1 MEALPTA
8 AFYARPFYWR
18 AALAALAVLAAPGV
32 SATTPSPIYGV
43 DENCRIAALEPAPR
57 NDDVDW
63 SGDCE
68 AGIATGPGKLTWY
81 DAAKKRYTLSATLVR
96 GKVQGQGELTTDE
109 GVYTGTFERGLP
121 HGTGFWRYKSGA
133 MYEGELVAGKR
144 EGKGIYLSRDRSRY
158 TGEWKNDKRNGW
170 GEATFAR
177 GGSYSGQWQD
187 DVFHGH
193 GKIVY
198 AGAGHT
204 YEGKFESGRIAGTA
218 APLAESGSYPIYRKG
233 IGQWDP
239 IAVGFLPPDASWD
252 LLTEAQ
258 KNMWRRGYPALEPGD
273 DPPYPLKG
281 TREAYT
287 AVAKINKALHLAEGD
302 LRIYVVVG
310 ADGEAKSAKVYEKPK
325 LVEYGGKLD
334 TMIQYMT
341 AVMMLD
347 RYKPAMCRGKPCEMV
362 YPVFY
367 RFSVE

>member
-8 AFYARPFYWR
+8 AFCARSSYWR

-81 DAAKKRYTLSATLVR
+81 DAAKKRYMLSATLVR

-109 GVYTGTFERGLP
+109 GVYTGTFQRGLP

-144 EGKGIYLSRDRSRY
+144 EGKGIYLSRDRSQY
-158 TGEWKNDKRNGW
+158 TGEWKDDKRNGW
-170 GEATFAR
+170 GEATFSL
-177 GGSYSGQWQD
+177 GGSYNGQWQD
-187 DVFHGH
+187 DVFQGH

-204 YEGKFESGRIAGTA
+204 YEGKFASGRIAGTA
-218 APLAESGSYPIYRKG
+218 APVIEYGSFPVFSEGFGYPR
-233 IGQWDP
+233 P
-239 IAVGFLPPDASWD
+239 IFTDFVPPDASWEM
-252 LLTEAQ
+252 LTEAQ
-258 KNMWRRGYPALEPGD
+258 KNSLRALYEALEPGD
-273 DPPYPLKG
+273 EPPYPLKG
-281 TREAYT
+281 TREVLT
-287 AVAKINKALHLAEGD
+287 AVSRINSEALTEGN
-302 LRIYVVVG
+302 LRIAVLVG
-310 ADGEAKSAKVYEKPK
+310 ADGKAKSAKVTEKPTFSQSAK
-325 LVEYGGKLD
+325 ID
-334 TMIQYMT
+334 TMVKYVV

-347 RYKPAMCRGKPCEMV
+347 NYKPAMCRGKPCEMF
-362 YPVFY
+362 YPVCY
-367 RFSVE
+367 RLGGD